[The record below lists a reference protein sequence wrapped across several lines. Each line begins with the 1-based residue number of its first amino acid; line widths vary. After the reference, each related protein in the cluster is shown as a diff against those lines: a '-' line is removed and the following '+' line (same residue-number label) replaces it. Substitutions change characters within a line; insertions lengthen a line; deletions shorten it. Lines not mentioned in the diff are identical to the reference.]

1 MDYTFT
7 VMTQEQAEWIAYSW
21 HYDGEYSFYDMEAD
35 PEDLEEFL
43 NAETRGDSVFAV
55 TYEEKLAAFLTVEL
69 TDSHTADIGL
79 GMEPGLTGQG
89 KGTEFLQAV
98 IEFVTLE
105 YEVERMTLSVA
116 AFNVRAIKVYRK
128 VGFKDAGTFMQE
140 TNGRTYEF
148 LKMELAV

>member
-35 PEDLEEFL
+35 PDDLEEFL
-43 NAETRGDSVFAV
+43 NAETRGDSVFSV
-55 TYEEKLAAFLTVEL
+55 TYEETLAAFLTVEL
-69 TDSHTADIGL
+69 TGSQTADIGL

-89 KGTEFLQAV
+89 KGMDFLQAV
-98 IEFVTLE
+98 IEFVTLQ
-105 YEVERMTLSVA
+105 YEVARMTLSVA

-128 VGFKDAGTFMQE
+128 AGFKDAGTFLQE
-140 TNGRTYEF
+140 TNGCTYEF
-148 LKMELAV
+148 LKMELVV

>member
-35 PEDLEEFL
+35 PDDLEEFL

-55 TYEEKLAAFLTVEL
+55 TYEETLAAFLTVEL
-69 TDSHTADIGL
+69 TGSQTADIGL

-89 KGTEFLQAV
+89 KGMDFLQAV
-98 IEFVTLE
+98 IEFVTFE

-116 AFNVRAIKVYRK
+116 AFNVKAIKVYRK
-128 VGFKDAGTFMQE
+128 AGFKDAGTFLQE